1 MLFFRSL
8 GIKMIKRDLFEKLL
22 SYTKFPVIAVLGP
35 RQSGK
40 TTLVKEAFPRYK
52 YLSMDNES
60 TLAFALEDPER
71 FLQTY
76 EHEVGIILD
85 EFQYAPKITSYIK
98 RLVDEKKRPGYFVLT
113 GSQNFLAN
121 NLITESLAGRVGI
134 LNLLPLSISELK
146 TADLLSER
154 ADTLMVQ
161 GGYPRLY
168 AEHFSPEELYN
179 SYIRS
184 YLEKDV
190 RQLINVTNLSTF
202 QRFLQLC
209 AGNVGQLLNINA
221 LATECGV
228 SFATIR
234 NWLSIL
240 EASYIIFFLPP
251 YFNNFK
257 KRLIKSPKLY
267 FFDTGIACT
276 LLRISSPD
284 VLALSP
290 FRGALFENMIIA
302 DLYKQYCNRGSIP
315 PLYFWRDHS
324 GAHEIDCILDE
335 GIIQVPIE
343 IKSGQTINPLFFKGL
358 EYWQTLTESPE
369 NNGYLIYGG
378 SEPQLRSKGHVLG
391 WQDAGFLV
399 DRVKQHILAL
409 TKS

>member
-1 MLFFRSL
+1 
-8 GIKMIKRDLFEKLL
+8 MIKRELYEKLL
-22 SYTKFPVIAVLGP
+22 SYTKFPVIAVIGP

-40 TTLVKEAFPRYK
+40 TTLVKEAFSHYK
-52 YLSMDNES
+52 YLSMDNEA

-76 EHEVGIILD
+76 EHEQGIILD

-98 RLVDEKKRPGYFVLT
+98 RIVDEKKRPGYFVLT
-113 GSQNFLAN
+113 GSQNFLTN
-121 NLITESLAGRVGI
+121 SLITESLAGRVGI
-134 LNLLPLSISELK
+134 LNLLPLSMSELK
-146 TADLLSER
+146 QAGLLPER
-154 ADTLMVQ
+154 ADTMIIQ

-168 AEHFSPEELYN
+168 AEQFAPEELYN

-184 YLEKDV
+184 YIEKDV
-190 RQLINVTNLSTF
+190 RQLINITNLSTF

-234 NWLSIL
+234 HWLSIL
-240 EASYIIFFLPP
+240 EASYIIFLLPP

-276 LLRISSPD
+276 LLRITSPEI
-284 VLALSP
+284 LAVSP
-290 FRGALFENMIIA
+290 FRGPLFENMIIT
-302 DLYKQYCNRGSIP
+302 DLYKQYCNRGTIP
-315 PLYFWRDHS
+315 PLYFWRDQS

-335 GIIQVPIE
+335 GIMHVPLE

-358 EYWQTLTESPE
+358 EYWYTLTQTDSAH
-369 NNGYLIYGG
+369 NNLGYLIYGG
-378 SEPQLRSKGHVLG
+378 TEPQIRSKGQVLG
-391 WQDAGFLV
+391 WQDTAFLIE
-399 DRVKQHILAL
+399 RVKQEVIRF
-409 TKS
+409 TKK